1 MEREEGE
8 DMIFLLVLW
17 VGGRREYIF
26 SFPICVQ
33 DVNRRRVE
41 SSRACL
47 SVCLVA
53 KSK

>member
-17 VGGRREYIF
+17 VGVGENIS
-26 SFPICVQ
+26 SFPICVR

-47 SVCLVA
+47 SVL
-53 KSK
+53 